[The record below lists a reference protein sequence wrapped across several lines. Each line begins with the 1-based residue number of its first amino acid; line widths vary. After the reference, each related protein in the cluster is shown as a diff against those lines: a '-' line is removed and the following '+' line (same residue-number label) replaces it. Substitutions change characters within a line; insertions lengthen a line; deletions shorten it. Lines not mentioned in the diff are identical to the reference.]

1 MAKDKCPSAETVKQ
15 LEKAQATLDFNQQKF
30 MEVLEKIEK
39 KVDSI
44 YKHIFE

>member
-1 MAKDKCPSAETVKQ
+1 MVKDKCPSAETVKQ
-15 LEKAQATLDFNQQKF
+15 LESKQATLDFNQKRF

>member
-1 MAKDKCPSAETVKQ
+1 MAKDKCPSADTVKQ
-15 LEKAQATLDFNQQKF
+15 LEAKQANLDFNQIKL